1 MSVLPQAC
9 CVVPSHASLEKQATF
24 CNYLLAL
31 HEKQCP
37 LQFFLSGL
45 LIETRQSKKCG
56 SIGNRTRGRFCLCGN
71 FLGAIC
77 SRQQPILLQ
86 DLNNKDLKQRRVTQ
100 LEKGCSRSGL
110 PPSPPARLVRQAV
123 PVLLW
128 ELLRQ
133 AQEVK
138 ETQGLLQDGV
148 QSSHRPL
155 RFGPRCCREAVS
167 TKVHANPGLRVSL
180 HHSNRTP
187 LLKRVILSAAGIL
200 SHNFRIPGCVFCLV
214 VWFF

>member
-1 MSVLPQAC
+1 MKPGGQKNAAL
-9 CVVPSHASLEKQATF
+9 LET
-24 CNYLLAL
+24 
-31 HEKQCP
+31 
-37 LQFFLSGL
+37 
-45 LIETRQSKKCG
+45 
-56 SIGNRTRGRFCLCGN
+56 GREDGFCLCGN

-110 PPSPPARLVRQAV
+110 PPSPPARLVRRAV
-123 PVLLW
+123 PVPLW

-167 TKVHANPGLRVSL
+167 TKVYANPGLRGSL
-180 HHSNRTP
+180 HHSNQTP
-187 LLKRVILSAAGIL
+187 LLKRIILSAAGIL
-200 SHNFRIPGCVFCLV
+200 RHNFRIPGCVFCLV